1 MPPNPHSTPLGREA
15 RNKTHTET
23 QTNITHTT
31 TNNGIQRTEKTLGK
45 KNDSPTGDAVQQDDQ
60 QGHNGPE
67 QGGSTAAPEEQS

>member
-23 QTNITHTT
+23 QTNITHTA
-31 TNNGIQRTEKTLGK
+31 TNDGIQRTEKTLGD
-45 KNDSPTGDAVQQDDQ
+45 KNDSPTGGAVQQDDQ
-60 QGHNGPE
+60 QGHSGPE

>member
-15 RNKTHTET
+15 RNKTHTEA

-31 TNNGIQRTEKTLGK
+31 TNNGIERTEKTLRK
-45 KNDSPTGDAVQQDDQ
+45 RNDSPTEDAVLQEDQ

-67 QGGSTAAPEEQS
+67 QGGSTAAPEELR